1 MPDLKSELEKLKF
14 PTHFDDEPTTESE
27 KPMTKTSAQ
36 IVYDVVAKYPNLT
49 RDDIRKHAVQ
59 HGVPGATA
67 MSYISQFTRSG
78 VFDRTI
84 GASGYMTY
92 RTISEFKPPM
102 SGVRKQKA
110 AKVKVTAPEPIGTIN
125 IDELK
130 LCEARALYEQL
141 KAIFESK

>member
-1 MPDLKSELEKLKF
+1 MPDLKSELEKLTL
-14 PTHFDDEPTTESE
+14 PSHFDDESITEPE

-36 IVYDVVAKYPNLT
+36 IVYDIVAKYPNLS
-49 RDDIRKHAVQ
+49 RNDIRKHAIQ
-59 HGVPGATA
+59 HGVPGPTA

-78 VFDRTI
+78 VFDRKVS
-84 GASGYMTY
+84 ASGFMTY
-92 RTISEFKPPM
+92 HTVSEFKPPM
-102 SGVRKQKA
+102 SGVRKAKA
-110 AKVKVTAPEPIGTIN
+110 SKVKVAAPESIGTIN

>member
-1 MPDLKSELEKLKF
+1 MPDLQSELEKLNL
-14 PTHFDDEPTTESE
+14 PTHFDDEPVTEPE
-27 KPMTKTSAQ
+27 KPMNKTSAQ
-36 IVYDVVAKYPNLT
+36 IVYDIVAKYPNLT
-49 RDDIRKHAVQ
+49 RNDIRKHAIQ

-67 MSYISQFTRSG
+67 VSYISQFARSE
-78 VFDRTI
+78 VFGRKI
-84 GASGYMTY
+84 GPSGFMTY
-92 RTISEFKPPM
+92 HTLSEYRPPL

-110 AKVKVTAPEPIGTIN
+110 KSVKVDAPMPIGTIN